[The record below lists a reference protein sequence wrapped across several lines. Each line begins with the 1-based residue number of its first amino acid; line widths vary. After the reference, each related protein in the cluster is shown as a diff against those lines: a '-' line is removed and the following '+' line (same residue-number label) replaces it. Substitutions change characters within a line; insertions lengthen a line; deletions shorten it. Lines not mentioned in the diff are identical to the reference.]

1 MMSFETSVTA
11 DHKVI
16 SLFGVN
22 QERHLAAA

>member
-16 SLFGVN
+16 SLFETT
-22 QERHLAAA
+22 QESHLVAA